1 LAAGRAAPPA
11 SADPPDPDRSVV
23 AVPAPPHH
31 RYAEQCE
38 QQQAALD
45 LVRHHRPDL
54 VLMDIRMPGL
64 DGLEA
69 TRRLMRLPGPPKVL
83 VLTTYDADEYVYDA
97 MKAGASGFLLK
108 DVHRGQLVR
117 AVHTVAAG
125 DSLLDP
131 AITRRLIERFLGRTR
146 QPSDVETLLR
156 HLSSRELEVLR
167 LIATGLT
174 NGEIAERLVLGEST
188 VKTHVARILAKLE
201 LRDRV
206 QAVVLAYESGLVRPG
221 S

>member
-1 LAAGRAAPPA
+1 MIRVLIVDDQALVREGFRMVLELDKDIEVVGEADDGNSALAAV
-11 SADPPDPDRSVV
+11 DRL
-23 AVPAPPHH
+23 H
-31 RYAEQCE
+31 
-38 QQQAALD
+38 
-45 LVRHHRPDL
+45 PDL

-69 TRRLMRLPGPPKVL
+69 TRRLMQKVHPPKVL

-108 DVHRGQLVR
+108 DVRKGQLVR
-117 AVHTVAAG
+117 AVHQAAAG

-131 AITRRLIERFLGRTR
+131 AITRRLIERHLGRREVPSNTR
-146 QPSDVETLLR
+146 ATLRLLSARET
-156 HLSSRELEVLR
+156 EVLM
-167 LIATGLT
+167 LIAAGLT
-174 NGEIAERLVLGEST
+174 NAEIAQQLVLGEST
-188 VKTHVARILAKLE
+188 VKTHVGRILAKLE

-206 QAVVLAYESGLVRPG
+206 QAVVIAYESGLVQPR